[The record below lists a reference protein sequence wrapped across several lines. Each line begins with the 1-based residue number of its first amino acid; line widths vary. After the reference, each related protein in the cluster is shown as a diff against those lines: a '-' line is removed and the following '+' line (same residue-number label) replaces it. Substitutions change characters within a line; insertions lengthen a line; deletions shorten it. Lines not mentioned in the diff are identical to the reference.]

1 MSEEASAG
9 EEGLR
14 GSQACFRRK
23 TAVSEDM
30 ENIEGSSPPLS
41 MEEPPPYDSERM
53 PLPPGHRFFHI
64 MTQSLKGEG
73 YFKLI
78 VFG

>member
-14 GSQACFRRK
+14 GSQACLRRK
-23 TAVSEDM
+23 TADSEDM
-30 ENIEGSSPPLS
+30 ENIEDSSPPLS

-53 PLPPGHRFFHI
+53 P
-64 MTQSLKGEG
+64 
-73 YFKLI
+73 
-78 VFG
+78 